1 MFIILGFY
9 KFKNL
14 KSLKRHKTILENLFS
29 ENDIRGTLIISKE
42 GLNGTISGK
51 YKNIFLTSKKIK
63 SLFGIVN
70 FDSENLSKSKFQPF
84 HKPRIK
90 IKKEVVPMG
99 LNISAKNKK
108 TNYVEPLKWNNLIK
122 DKNTF
127 VLDVRKPFEYEVGSF
142 KKAVNPKVNHFRE
155 FPEYLNKLDKKKPV
169 AMFCTGGIRCEK
181 ASAFLNDKGFKNI
194 FQLKG
199 GVLNYLKKINEFYKN
214 QLTFGQVVFLG
225 NSITEGGNDWG
236 NRLKISNAVN
246 RGIGG
251 DTTLGIIGRI
261 GEIKFFKPKA
271 VFLLIGIND
280 LWNNDPKTPSKN
292 TIKKNI
298 LTIVK
303 SIKKASPETKI
314 FLQTILP
321 TSKKIY
327 NLKIKSIND
336 FLKRNEQKSLYR
348 IVDLYSIFV
357 NDKGYIKEDLT
368 TDGIHL
374 NEKGYEEWTKFIKPL
389 IKDL

>member
-1 MFIILGFY
+1 MFTILGFY

-14 KSLKRHKTILENLFS
+14 KFLRRHKTILENLFY

-84 HKPRIK
+84 HKPRVK

-155 FPEYLNKLDKKKPV
+155 FPKYLNKLDKKKPV

-181 ASAFLNDKGFKNI
+181 ASAYLNDNGFKKI
-194 FQLKG
+194 IQLKG
-199 GVLNYLKKINEFYKN
+199 GVLNYLKKIK
-214 QLTFGQVVFLG
+214 
-225 NSITEGGNDWG
+225 
-236 NRLKISNAVN
+236 
-246 RGIGG
+246 
-251 DTTLGIIGRI
+251 
-261 GEIKFFKPKA
+261 
-271 VFLLIGIND
+271 
-280 LWNNDPKTPSKN
+280 
-292 TIKKNI
+292 KKNSMWKGECFVFDNRVS
-298 LTIVK
+298 VK
-303 SIKKASPETKI
+303 HDLVVGSYFVCGGCRNPVSP
-314 FLQTILP
+314 
-321 TSKKIY
+321 
-327 NLKIKSIND
+327 
-336 FLKRNEQKSLYR
+336 
-348 IVDLYSIFV
+348 
-357 NDKGYIKEDLT
+357 
-368 TDGIHL
+368 
-374 NEKGYEEWTKFIKPL
+374 NEKRTKKYEEGVSCSKCYDTLTKVQKTRFRMRQKQINLAKSAGKKH
-389 IKDL
+389 IFQKEFK